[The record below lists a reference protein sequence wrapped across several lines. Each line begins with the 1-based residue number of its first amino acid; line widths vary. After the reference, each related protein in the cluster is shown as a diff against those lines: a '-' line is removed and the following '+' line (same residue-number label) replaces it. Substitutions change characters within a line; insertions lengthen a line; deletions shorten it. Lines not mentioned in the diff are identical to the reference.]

1 MSLDISKLENVRKRG
16 EKVKARCPACSQ
28 AGHDQRGEH
37 LVVGVDGRFACVVY
51 PGDSVD
57 AKEHRKRIF
66 ALCGDREIKPLA
78 VRPSGLG
85 RLGRV
90 IKSRS
95 AGSALKTSLLGRLGR
110 VFQSHLEPSNGHK
123 QAVFPVSSLKDYE
136 NGVLGV
142 PKPNRP
148 LRDRERD
155 LLREK
160 GMENDPLIIEA
171 LNIFDGRIVE

>member
-16 EKVKARCPACSQ
+16 ERVTARCPACSQ
-28 AGHDQRGEH
+28 AGHDQKGEH

-51 PGDSVD
+51 PGDSVG

-66 ALCGDREIKPLA
+66 ASCGDREIKPLA

-90 IKSRS
+90 IKGRS
-95 AGSALKTSLLGRLGR
+95 AGSALKTGLLGRLGR
-110 VFQSHLEPSNGHK
+110 VFQSHLEPSEEYK
-123 QAVFPVSSLKDYE
+123 QAMSPVSSLKDYE

-148 LRDRERD
+148 LRDHERG
-155 LLREK
+155 LLRKK

-171 LNIFDGRIVE
+171 LNIFDGGIVE